1 MKKRLLIFS
10 TIAVLILLMLL
21 FIMRPVSPEQNEDI
35 QRPLISNNDIQ
46 SSIATGLKKY
56 DIVVTNDTV
65 QISNS
70 EFINNSW
77 LHVDASLLSE
87 PPDSEARNMAYILH
101 YEGPG
106 KLSLV
111 AFSGDGF
118 TEDSFPSTTPKDI
131 IQKAIERW

>member
-1 MKKRLLIFS
+1 MKRRLLIIS
-10 TIAVLILLMLL
+10 TITVLILLVLL
-21 FIMRPVSPEQNEDI
+21 FAMRPVSPEQSE
-35 QRPLISNNDIQ
+35 QTQTPLISNSDIQ
-46 SSIATGLKKY
+46 NSIATGLKQY
-56 DIVVTNDTV
+56 DIVVTKDTV

-131 IQKAIERW
+131 IQKAVELW